1 VVEHLTPL
9 GDHQGERGLS
19 LPGSVHQETDEA
31 GRGQGAAV
39 GGAPD
44 RVHAI
49 AILRRQKAVEGHLG
63 GSPPGPALVVA
74 GAVVGAVPLRGGH
87 AGRRIPR
94 RTKALQGGTSQG
106 DSLRVRLAGQFID
119 VLEAA
124 GEQRDRG

>member
-1 VVEHLTPL
+1 
-9 GDHQGERGLS
+9 
-19 LPGSVHQETDEA
+19 
-31 GRGQGAAV
+31 
-39 GGAPD
+39 
-44 RVHAI
+44 
-49 AILRRQKAVEGHLG
+49 
-63 GSPPGPALVVA
+63 
-74 GAVVGAVPLRGGH
+74 VGAVPLRGGH